1 MGDICSQSLRAS
13 LVTLSSC
20 ETGLSEIAEGEE
32 VIGLS
37 RGFLTAGAASIVL
50 SLWTVNDSAT
60 ADLMKDLYRRLQRG
74 ETVPASLRAA
84 QRNLIEKGQHPFYWS
99 PFMAIGK

>member
-1 MGDICSQSLRAS
+1 
-13 LVTLSSC
+13 
-20 ETGLSEIAEGEE
+20 
-32 VIGLS
+32 
-37 RGFLTAGAASIVL
+37 VL